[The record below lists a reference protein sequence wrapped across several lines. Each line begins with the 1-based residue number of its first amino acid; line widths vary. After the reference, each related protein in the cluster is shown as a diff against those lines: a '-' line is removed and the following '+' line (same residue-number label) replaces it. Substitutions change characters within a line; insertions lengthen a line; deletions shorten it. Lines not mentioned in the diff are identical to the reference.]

1 MSAGDMQPIIR
12 DLVGMA
18 EFHAAEDL
26 QRDVWGPDDKI
37 DPGDLMMVIQV
48 EGGLAAGAFVGDRL
62 IGYVFAFPTTTPG
75 VQHSHRL
82 AVRAEARGLG
92 LGLKLK
98 LYQADWCL
106 RRGIRHVRWTYDPLR
121 LPNAALNIARLGAT
135 AATYHR
141 DYYGAMGGINAGT
154 ASDRLLVDWR
164 LDGERYARCRAGTA
178 MLSVAETAAAHRIA
192 LPADFG
198 GLLKADPDAAGAE
211 RLRVRQE
218 IEAAFSSGLVIVGV
232 DAREPAYL
240 LTRSTVDEAA

>member
-1 MSAGDMQPIIR
+1 MSTVDAQPVIR
-12 DLVGMA
+12 DLQGMA
-18 EFHAAEDL
+18 EFLAAEDL

-37 DPGDLMMVIQV
+37 DPGDLMMVIQA
-48 EGGLAAGAFVGDRL
+48 EGGLAAGAFVADRL
-62 IGYVFAFPTTTPG
+62 IGYVFAFPTVTPG

-106 RRGIRHVRWTYDPLR
+106 QRGIRHVRWTYDPLR
-121 LPNAALNIARLGAT
+121 LPNAALNIGRLGAT

-141 DYYGAMGGINAGT
+141 DYYGEMGGINAGT

-164 LDGERYARCRAGTA
+164 LDGDRYARCRAGEA
-178 MLSVAETAAAHRIA
+178 MLTAEEMATARRIS

-198 GLLKADPDAAGAE
+198 RLLKAAPDAARAE
-211 RLRVRQE
+211 RFRVREE
-218 IEAAFSSGLVIVGV
+218 IEAAFAARFVIAGV

-240 LTRSTVDEAA
+240 LLRSSLN

>member
-1 MSAGDMQPIIR
+1 MSTTDVQPVIR
-12 DLVGMA
+12 DLAGMA

-62 IGYVFAFPTTTPG
+62 IGYVFAFPTVTNG

-106 RRGIRHVRWTYDPLR
+106 QRGIRHVRWTYDPLR
-121 LPNAALNIARLGAT
+121 LTNAALNIARLGAT
-135 AATYHR
+135 SATYHR
-141 DYYGAMGGINAGT
+141 DYYGLMGGINAGT

-164 LDGERYARCRAGTA
+164 LDGDRYARCRAGKA
-178 MLSVAETAAAHRIA
+178 MLTENETAKARRIV
-192 LPADFG
+192 LPADFA
-198 GLLKADPDAAGAE
+198 GLLRADPELANAE
-211 RLRVRQE
+211 RFRVRGQ
-218 IEAAFSSGLVIVGV
+218 IEAAFSEGFVIAGV
-232 DAREPAYL
+232 DVTEPAYL
-240 LTRSTVDEAA
+240 LLRSPIS

>member
-1 MSAGDMQPIIR
+1 MNAGDTQPVTR
-12 DLVGMA
+12 DLAGMA

-37 DPGDLMMVIQV
+37 DPGDLMMVIQA
-48 EGGLAAGAFVGDRL
+48 EGGLAAGAFLGDRL
-62 IGYVFAFPTTTPG
+62 IGYVFAFPTATPG

-106 RRGIRHVRWTYDPLR
+106 QRGIRHVRWTYDPLR

-135 AATYHR
+135 GATYHR
-141 DYYGAMGGINAGT
+141 NYYGEMGGINAGT
-154 ASDRLLVDWR
+154 ASDRLLADWR
-164 LDGERYARCRAGTA
+164 LDGERYARCRAGEA
-178 MLSVAETAAAHRIA
+178 MLTAAEAASARRIA
-192 LPADFG
+192 LPVDFAA
-198 GLLKADPDAAGAE
+198 LLKADPVAASAE
-211 RLRVRQE
+211 RLRVREE
-218 IEAAFSSGLVIVGV
+218 IEAAFSDDFVIVGV

-240 LTRSTVDEAA
+240 LTRSPVDEAA

>member
-1 MSAGDMQPIIR
+1 MSTVDAQPVIR
-12 DLVGMA
+12 DLQGMA
-18 EFHAAEDL
+18 EFLAAEDL

-37 DPGDLMMVIQV
+37 DPGDLMMVIQA
-48 EGGLAAGAFVGDRL
+48 EGGLAAGAFVADRL
-62 IGYVFAFPTTTPG
+62 IGYVFAFPTVTPG

-106 RRGIRHVRWTYDPLR
+106 QRGIRHVRWTYDPLR
-121 LPNAALNIARLGAT
+121 LPNAALNIGRLGAT
-135 AATYHR
+135 AVTYHR
-141 DYYGAMGGINAGT
+141 DYYGEMGGINAGT

-164 LDGERYARCRAGTA
+164 LDGDRYARCRAGEA
-178 MLSVAETAAAHRIA
+178 MLTAEEMATARRIS

-198 GLLKADPDAAGAE
+198 GLLKTAPDAARVE
-211 RLRVRQE
+211 RFRVREE
-218 IEAAFSSGLVIVGV
+218 IEAAFAAGFVIVGV

-240 LTRSTVDEAA
+240 LLRSSLN